1 MKWVLNRKF
10 NLLTFLRASSFSVN
24 ILKSWR
30 KIGFFAFCRLISFSR
45 ASTTCSEV
53 SKTHFSLQNW
63 IKAFKIRYVKAKPFF
78 IFYSTS
84 NDQKSGFASKRMQ
97 LAAKGLKYYWK
108 LLLSLSDILSSL
120 WTNWDWRLK
129 AESFLFQTELFLRSQ
144 TELFLRSS
152 MLPRGRF
159 TLKIFLLTLG
169 CRMGLW
175 NILRV
180 LEHYEFVKIAK
191 SVIYV
196 LRFNS
201 DEKYFKKPRNGHFE
215 ILRLHNLKF
224 QITIAWELFK

>member
-159 TLKIFLLTLG
+159 PLKIFLLTPRLSDG
-169 CRMGLW
+169 TLEHFTSFGT
-175 NILRV
+175 LRV
-180 LEHYEFVKIAK
+180 C
-191 SVIYV
+191 
-196 LRFNS
+196 
-201 DEKYFKKPRNGHFE
+201 
-215 ILRLHNLKF
+215 
-224 QITIAWELFK
+224 